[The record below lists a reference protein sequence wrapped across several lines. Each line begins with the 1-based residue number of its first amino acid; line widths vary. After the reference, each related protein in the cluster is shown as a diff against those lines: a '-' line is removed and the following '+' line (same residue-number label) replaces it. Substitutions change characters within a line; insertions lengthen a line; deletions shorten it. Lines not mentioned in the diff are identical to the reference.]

1 MNLRHVL
8 THNLVAIIAGTMVAA
23 CNGDDTLPI
32 PPNLADAAPSSDAA
46 KGDGAAG
53 LGDAAPGGDAGPSDA
68 GSSDASPDSGESPS
82 SLDASDASEAVETGT
97 TAVSDASV
105 D

>member
-1 MNLRHVL
+1 MVRPMNLRHVL

-32 PPNLADAAPSSDAA
+32 PPNLADAAPSSDA
-46 KGDGAAG
+46 
-53 LGDAAPGGDAGPSDA
+53 